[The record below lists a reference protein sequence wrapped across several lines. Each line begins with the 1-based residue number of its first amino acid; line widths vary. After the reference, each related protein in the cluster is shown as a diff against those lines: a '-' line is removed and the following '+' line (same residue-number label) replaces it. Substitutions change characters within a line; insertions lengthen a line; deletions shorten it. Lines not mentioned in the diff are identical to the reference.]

1 MRFLGAVNNRHLVI
15 FLPGLAS
22 PFLFLIDSQVMGEQP
37 HAPIMCVGRTAPMH
51 VRQGEHPLPTQL
63 MGEQPHVLC
72 IVCGEQPSHYSDS
85 CFISEQPYVSIAIVW
100 GEQPPHNILASKL
113 SLPKL
118 W

>member
-1 MRFLGAVNNRHLVI
+1 
-15 FLPGLAS
+15 
-22 PFLFLIDSQVMGEQP
+22 
-37 HAPIMCVGRTAPMH
+37 MCVGRTAPMH

-100 GEQPPHNILASKL
+100 GEQPPHNILASSL

-118 W
+118 GRASSPYLDSSWANNPMFCSSV